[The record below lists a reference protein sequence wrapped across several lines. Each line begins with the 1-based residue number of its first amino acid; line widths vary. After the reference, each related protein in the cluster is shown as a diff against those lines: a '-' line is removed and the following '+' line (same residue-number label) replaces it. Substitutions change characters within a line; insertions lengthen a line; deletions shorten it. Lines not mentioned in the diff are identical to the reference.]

1 MSDWCQR
8 HSEDKKWYLNV
19 KNFSKEFS
27 KGEAMVEALNAYFQ
41 NIESIVETSPPL
53 NVEMLNL
60 NSDDPFLRNG
70 QDHEARIQHFS
81 ARAEFGKIYRM
92 FDWHSSS
99 SSFKQDTGRQCV

>member
-1 MSDWCQR
+1 MCDWRQR
-8 HSEDKKWYLNV
+8 HSEDKKWYLTF

-70 QDHEARIQHFS
+70 QGHEAVLQHFN
-81 ARAEFGKIYRM
+81 ANAEFRKILQ
-92 FDWHSSS
+92 HI
-99 SSFKQDTGRQCV
+99 GLA